1 MFFFIKLSILG
12 LFIYLINERISFDFE
27 FIKAL
32 SFNYFNLFIGFFF
45 TSLSVVV
52 GSIRWRE
59 ILKLISINLSIKESV
74 LYTYIGTYFSVFF
87 PGDIGGDIVKTYYV
101 IKDKQKGILSV
112 SSSIVIDRFIGLLT
126 MLLLP
131 SFIFLFYNEKINLTI
146 FNRMVGIEYIVFIT
160 FFVSIIMFIF
170 LINARNIIDYLKI
183 FFKTNKFFSNLLNKA
198 SLALKDLS
206 SDIRKYIKSIS
217 WSFLSQLLLYIGG
230 FFIAHSII
238 EGINFISWMIL
249 YPVIIAL
256 SSLPITFSGIGLR
269 EYLFIIFA
277 ESLGVIEGE
286 MLIVLSFLILLSII
300 SQSFIGAIIYFF
312 FGGSKKEMPYKKQI
326 N

>member
-1 MFFFIKLSILG
+1 MFFFIKLGILS
-12 LFIYLINERISFDFE
+12 LFIYLINERINFDLKFMQSV
-27 FIKAL
+27 
-32 SFNYFNLFIGFFF
+32 SFNYVDLVIGFFF
-45 TSLSVVV
+45 TSLSIIV
-52 GSIRWRE
+52 SSLRWRE

-87 PGDIGGDIVKTYYV
+87 PGDSGGDLAKTYYV
-101 IKDKQKGILSV
+101 IKDKNKGILSV
-112 SSSIVIDRFIGLLT
+112 SSSVVIDRFIGLLT

-131 SFIFLFYNEKINLTI
+131 SVIFLFYNEKINLTI
-146 FNRMVGIEYIVFIT
+146 FNRVVGIEYIVFIT
-160 FFVSIIMFIF
+160 LFVSIIMFIF
-170 LINARNIIDYLKI
+170 LINARNIIDYLKSFI
-183 FFKTNKFFSNLLNKA
+183 KTDNFLNNLFNKA
-198 SLALKDLS
+198 SIALKDLS
-206 SDIRKYIKSIS
+206 SDIRKYIKSVS

-230 FFIAHSII
+230 YFIAHSII

-277 ESLGVIEGE
+277 ESLGIIEGDI
-286 MLIVLSFLILLSII
+286 LIVLSFLILLSII
-300 SQSFIGAIIYFF
+300 SQSLIGAIIYFF
-312 FGGSKKEMPYKKQI
+312 FGENKKEISYKKQI